1 LRSAAG
7 LISISYNRLRS
18 RRKLFF
24 IRFFYT
30 PLNIFA
36 FFIVLVPKLKTVTMK
51 NTYLIITILIFGTA
65 AASAQQ
71 KLTANT
77 DKTTLQWLGEK
88 VTGQHTGT
96 IKLKEGLLTWKDN
109 KITGGEFLI
118 DMNTIKDSEG
128 NERLE
133 GHLKSDDFFGVE
145 KFPVTKLVLT
155 GSENFEKGTAT
166 VRGNLT
172 IKDITNPVEF
182 TAAVQKK
189 DDGTWFY
196 ANIIV
201 DRSKYNIRYGSGK
214 FFDNLGDKIIY
225 DEFKLKVSMLVQ

>member
-1 LRSAAG
+1 M
-7 LISISYNRLRS
+7 
-18 RRKLFF
+18 
-24 IRFFYT
+24 
-30 PLNIFA
+30 
-36 FFIVLVPKLKTVTMK
+36 TMK

-65 AASAQQ
+65 ATSAQQ
-71 KLTANT
+71 KLTANIE
-77 DKTTLQWLGEK
+77 KTKLQWLGEK
-88 VTGQHTGT
+88 VTGQHNGT
-96 IKLKEGLLTWKDN
+96 VNLKEGVLSWKDN
-109 KITGGEFLI
+109 RITGGEFQI
-118 DMNTIKDSEG
+118 DMNTIKDAEG

-145 KFPVTKLVLT
+145 KYPLTKLILT
-155 GSENFEKGTAT
+155 GSESFEKGTAI
-166 VRGNLT
+166 VKGNLT

-189 DDGTWFY
+189 EDGTWFY

-225 DEFKLKVSMLVQ
+225 DEFKIKVAMLVQ